1 MINLKS
7 GIKLVLL
14 LSFFYVVSNL
24 KAQQNEMM
32 GNRKELAEKRF
43 KELSERLQLT
53 TEQQTKLKAIA
64 KGNRVEMKQLR
75 DAKKD
80 APKEERKVA
89 MVNQLKKVNDQI
101 NVILTPKQQ
110 ELFKQYKS
118 EKKTVREKKMKEKL
132 HEREERE
139 DGRLF

>member
-1 MINLKS
+1 MLKIAKAFFFS
-7 GIKLVLL
+7 L
-14 LSFFYVVSNL
+14 LSTL
-24 KAQQNEMM
+24 K
-32 GNRKELAEKRF
+32 
-43 KELSERLQLT
+43 
-53 TEQQTKLKAIA
+53 TKLKAIA

-110 ELFKQYKS
+110 ELLSNINLRKKQ
-118 EKKTVREKKMKEKL
+118 
-132 HEREERE
+132 
-139 DGRLF
+139 